1 MNQRDLL
8 LHQAIEELL
17 TVLPID
23 NTTFS
28 YLDLKKNTSFQKV
41 IQTLFIVGMKTPISF
56 ELKIFLQKSIR
67 NLQTHNLFSNRH
79 MLQSLED
86 LNRVL
91 LMISNQLDDNS
102 LPQKVKLQGLLQ
114 ELQIFCLSYATL
126 LSQETP
132 STFTAY
138 VTNAQDNNVSVIDTS
153 TNTVKSPPI
162 SVGTK
167 PTDIA
172 LTPDGKFAYVT
183 NMNSSNV
190 SVIDTSTNT
199 VIHTILLNT
208 NPGYI
213 AIHPNGKIAYVANIN
228 DTTVSVLDLTNNR
241 LDSTFPGAPN
251 PEGIALTPDSKS
263 LYILSRD
270 NLPNQNNNVWVFD
283 SSLYTPSG
291 KIPVG
296 ILPSGIAFLTTAA
309 LAYITNSQSNTVTII
324 NSDFNSVMKTIP
336 LTDASYGIAIT
347 PDGKFAYITNM
358 NSNTVSVL
366 DTSTNTVK
374 SNPIPVGTKPMA
386 LAITPDGKSVY
397 VVNRG
402 DNTLSVIQTSDNDNT
417 VIPLTIPVGGIPSSI
432 VIK

>member
-1 MNQRDLL
+1 
-8 LHQAIEELL
+8 
-17 TVLPID
+17 
-23 NTTFS
+23 
-28 YLDLKKNTSFQKV
+28 
-41 IQTLFIVGMKTPISF
+41 MKTPISF

-91 LMISNQLDDNS
+91 LIISNQLDDNS

-114 ELQIFCLSYATL
+114 ELQIFYLSYATL

-138 VTNAQDNNVSVIDTS
+138 VTNAQDNT
-153 TNTVKSPPI
+153 
-162 SVGTK
+162 
-167 PTDIA
+167 
-172 LTPDGKFAYVT
+172 
-183 NMNSSNV
+183 V

-228 DTTVSVLDLTNNR
+228 DTTVSVIDLTNNR

-324 NSDFNSVMKTIP
+324 NSDFNSVTKTIP
-336 LTDASYGIAIT
+336 LTDASYGIAHYT
-347 PDGKFAYITNM
+347 GWKVCLYY
-358 NSNTVSVL
+358 
-366 DTSTNTVK
+366 K
-374 SNPIPVGTKPMA
+374 
-386 LAITPDGKSVY
+386 Y
-397 VVNRG
+397 E
-402 DNTLSVIQTSDNDNT
+402 
-417 VIPLTIPVGGIPSSI
+417 
-432 VIK
+432 

>member
-1 MNQRDLL
+1 
-8 LHQAIEELL
+8 
-17 TVLPID
+17 
-23 NTTFS
+23 
-28 YLDLKKNTSFQKV
+28 
-41 IQTLFIVGMKTPISF
+41 MKTPISF

-91 LMISNQLDDNS
+91 LMISNQLDNNS

-138 VTNAQDNNVSVIDTS
+138 VTNAQDNTVSVI
-153 TNTVKSPPI
+153 
-162 SVGTK
+162 
-167 PTDIA
+167 
-172 LTPDGKFAYVT
+172 
-183 NMNSSNV
+183 
-190 SVIDTSTNT
+190 
-199 VIHTILLNT
+199 
-208 NPGYI
+208 
-213 AIHPNGKIAYVANIN
+213 
-228 DTTVSVLDLTNNR
+228 
-241 LDSTFPGAPN
+241 
-251 PEGIALTPDSKS
+251 
-263 LYILSRD
+263 
-270 NLPNQNNNVWVFD
+270 
-283 SSLYTPSG
+283 
-291 KIPVG
+291 
-296 ILPSGIAFLTTAA
+296 
-309 LAYITNSQSNTVTII
+309 
-324 NSDFNSVMKTIP
+324 
-336 LTDASYGIAIT
+336 
-347 PDGKFAYITNM
+347 
-358 NSNTVSVL
+358 

-417 VIPLTIPVGGIPSSI
+417 VIPLTIPVGGITSSI